1 MTEFVG
7 LERKILDHARQD
19 AMFVRGTLETRSVI
33 MVNVMSAPGSGKTEL
48 LGAVADCLRAEG
60 ERSAVV
66 VGDCATEYDAQ
77 RLVPHCDWVRQVVTD
92 GVCHLEARMLFPY
105 LDEIAEA
112 APSYLFVENV
122 GNMVCPVDFDLG
134 EDIRLVLLSTT
145 EGEDKPAKYP
155 ALFYAADLVVMT
167 KMDLAD
173 AAGFSL
179 TTAMGH
185 LRKVNTSVPVVLTSA
200 RTGVGIGQLLK
211 ELRVLSARR
220 ADVMH
225 PSG

>member
-1 MTEFVG
+1 
-7 LERKILDHARQD
+7 
-19 AMFVRGTLETRSVI
+19 
-33 MVNVMSAPGSGKTEL
+33 
-48 LGAVADCLRAEG
+48 
-60 ERSAVV
+60 
-66 VGDCATEYDAQ
+66 
-77 RLVPHCDWVRQVVTD
+77 
-92 GVCHLEARMLFPY
+92 MLFPY

-122 GNMVCPVDFDLG
+122 GNMVCPVEFDLG

-185 LRKVNTSVPVVLTSA
+185 LRKVNASVPVVLTSA

-220 ADVMH
+220 ADAMH